1 MILLILRK
9 FILNLIGIRYNNKYL
24 NKRGN
29 VPRAKLRKVLP
40 THEKIK
46 EQKLLKIFGK
56 LLNKREIWSLSRRKI
71 LGGVFIGVFVA
82 FIPMP
87 FQMLLVAFL
96 AILFKVNFPVTLP
109 LVWISNPL
117 TMPFIYYFEY
127 EVGNFILNVKDPIEF
142 SFETMNDNISEIAL
156 SLYMGTALVSTV
168 LSFGTVFI
176 LNLLW
181 IKDVRDR
188 RK

>member
-1 MILLILRK
+1 M
-9 FILNLIGIRYNNKYL
+9 
-24 NKRGN
+24 
-29 VPRAKLRKVLP
+29 PRAKLRKLLP

-46 EQKLLKIFGK
+46 DQKILKIFGK
-56 LLNKREIWSLSRRKI
+56 LLYKREIWSLSRRKV

-96 AILFKVNFPVTLP
+96 AIILNVNLP
-109 LVWISNPL
+109 ITILLVWITNPL

-127 EVGNFILNVKDPIEF
+127 ELGNMVLNVKDPIKF
-142 SFETMNDNISEIAL
+142 SFETMNENINEIAL
-156 SLYMGTALVSTV
+156 SLYTGTAITSTV
-168 LSFGTVFI
+168 LAFLSVFV
-176 LNLLW
+176 LNLVW
-181 IKDVRDR
+181 IKDVKDR

>member
-1 MILLILRK
+1 M
-9 FILNLIGIRYNNKYL
+9 
-24 NKRGN
+24 
-29 VPRAKLRKVLP
+29 PRAKLRKVLP

-46 EQKLLKIFGK
+46 ELKILKVFGT
-56 LLNKREIWSLSRRKI
+56 LLHKREIWSLSRKKI

-96 AILFKVNFPVTLP
+96 AILFKVNFPITLP
-109 LVWISNPL
+109 LVWLSNPL

-127 EVGNFILNVKDPIEF
+127 ELGNIILSIKDPIEF
-142 SFETMNDNISEIAL
+142 SFETMNENISDIAL
-156 SLYMGTALVSTV
+156 SLYVGTAVVSTV
-168 LSFGTVFI
+168 SAFASVFI
-176 LNLLW
+176 LNILW
-181 IKDVRDR
+181 IKTVRDK

>member
-1 MILLILRK
+1 MPRARLRK
-9 FILNLIGIRYNNKYL
+9 L
-24 NKRGN
+24 
-29 VPRAKLRKVLP
+29 LP

-46 EQKLLKIFGK
+46 DQKILKIFGK
-56 LLNKREIWSLSRRKI
+56 LLHKREIWSSSRRKI
-71 LGGVFIGVFVA
+71 LGGVFIGVFIA

-87 FQMLLVAFL
+87 FQMPVVALL
-96 AILFKVNFPVTLP
+96 AIIFNVNLPVTIL

-127 EVGNFILNVKDPIEF
+127 ELGNFVLNVEDPIKF
-142 SFETMNDNISEIAL
+142 SFETMNENINEIAL
-156 SLYMGTALVSTV
+156 SLYVGTAITSTV
-168 LSFGTVFI
+168 LAFLSVFI

-181 IKDVRDR
+181 IKDVRNK

>member
-1 MILLILRK
+1 MPRARLRK
-9 FILNLIGIRYNNKYL
+9 L
-24 NKRGN
+24 
-29 VPRAKLRKVLP
+29 LP

-46 EQKLLKIFGK
+46 DQKILKIFGK
-56 LLNKREIWSLSRRKI
+56 LLHKREIWSSSRRKI

-87 FQMLLVAFL
+87 FQMPVVALL
-96 AILFKVNFPVTLP
+96 AIIFNVNLPVTIL

-127 EVGNFILNVKDPIEF
+127 ELGNFVLNIEDPIEF
-142 SFETMNDNISEIAL
+142 SFETMNENINEIAL
-156 SLYMGTALVSTV
+156 SLYVGTAITSTV
-168 LSFGTVFI
+168 LAFLSVFI

-181 IKDVRDR
+181 IKDVRNK

>member
-1 MILLILRK
+1 M
-9 FILNLIGIRYNNKYL
+9 
-24 NKRGN
+24 
-29 VPRAKLRKVLP
+29 PRAKLRKVLP

-46 EQKLLKIFGK
+46 NQKILKVFGK
-56 LLNKREIWSLSRRKI
+56 LLYKKEIWSLSRRKI

-87 FQMLLVAFL
+87 FQMLLVSLL
-96 AILFKVNFPVTLP
+96 AILFNVNLPVTIL

-127 EVGNFILNVKDPIEF
+127 ELGNIVLNVKDPIKF
-142 SFETMNDNISEIAL
+142 SFETMNENINEIAL
-156 SLYMGTALVSTV
+156 SLYVGTAIVSTV
-168 LSFGTVFI
+168 AAFLSVFI
-176 LNLLW
+176 LNILW
-181 IKDVRDR
+181 IKEVKNK

>member
-1 MILLILRK
+1 MPRARLRK
-9 FILNLIGIRYNNKYL
+9 L
-24 NKRGN
+24 
-29 VPRAKLRKVLP
+29 LP

-46 EQKLLKIFGK
+46 DQKILKIFGK
-56 LLNKREIWSLSRRKI
+56 LLHKREIWSSSRRKI

-87 FQMLLVAFL
+87 FQMPVVALL
-96 AILFKVNFPVTLP
+96 AIIFNVNLPVTIL

-127 EVGNFILNVKDPIEF
+127 ELGNFVLNVEDPIKF
-142 SFETMNDNISEIAL
+142 SFETMNENINEIAL
-156 SLYMGTALVSTV
+156 SLYVGTAITSTV
-168 LSFGTVFI
+168 LAFLSVFI

-181 IKDVRDR
+181 IKDVRNK

>member
-1 MILLILRK
+1 M
-9 FILNLIGIRYNNKYL
+9 
-24 NKRGN
+24 
-29 VPRAKLRKVLP
+29 PRARLRKVLP

-46 EQKLLKIFGK
+46 NQKILKIFGK
-56 LLNKREIWSLSRRKI
+56 LLYKKEIWSLSRRKV

-96 AILFKVNFPVTLP
+96 AIVFNVNLP
-109 LVWISNPL
+109 ITILLVWITNPL

-127 EVGNFILNVKDPIEF
+127 ELGNIVLNIKDPIKF
-142 SFETMNDNISEIAL
+142 SFETMNENINEIAL
-156 SLYMGTALVSTV
+156 SLYVGTAITSTV
-168 LSFGTVFI
+168 LAFLSVFI

-181 IKDVRDR
+181 IKDVRDK